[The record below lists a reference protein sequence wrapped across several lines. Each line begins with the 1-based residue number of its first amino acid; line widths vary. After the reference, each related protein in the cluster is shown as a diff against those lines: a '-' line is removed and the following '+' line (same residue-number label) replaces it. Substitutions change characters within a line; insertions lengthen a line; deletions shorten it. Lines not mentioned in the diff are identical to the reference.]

1 MAATASAAAAVTAAA
16 AAATAAHQ
24 AALGA
29 TRVGMGLPTL
39 DELAG
44 MLTFIDMMTWSQAKP
59 EAWALMAKEMGDE
72 TLQDFGVISTITDAD
87 YVATMVKVDVGVID
101 RAKIMLLV
109 RAIRAKM
116 QPAPAPLPPPPPV
129 LPMMPTTI
137 VATLAESPTAKTGIM
152 VRQVWDQ
159 ASRMEVQPIA
169 EEEIVA
175 MRGRWKGRWGRPRLP
190 IETSATTS

>member
-1 MAATASAAAAVTAAA
+1 MAASASAAAAVTAAA

-44 MLTFIDMMTWSQAKP
+44 MLTFIDMMMWSQAKP

-72 TLQDFGVISTITDAD
+72 TLQDFGLISTITDAD

-101 RAKIMLLV
+101 RAKIMLIV
-109 RAIRAKM
+109 RAIRANM
-116 QPAPAPLPPPPPV
+116 
-129 LPMMPTTI
+129 
-137 VATLAESPTAKTGIM
+137 
-152 VRQVWDQ
+152 
-159 ASRMEVQPIA
+159 
-169 EEEIVA
+169 
-175 MRGRWKGRWGRPRLP
+175 
-190 IETSATTS
+190 

>member
-1 MAATASAAAAVTAAA
+1 
-16 AAATAAHQ
+16 
-24 AALGA
+24 
-29 TRVGMGLPTL
+29 MGLPTV

-129 LPMMPTTI
+129 LPVMPTTI
-137 VATLAESPTAKTGIM
+137 VATLA
-152 VRQVWDQ
+152 
-159 ASRMEVQPIA
+159 
-169 EEEIVA
+169 
-175 MRGRWKGRWGRPRLP
+175 
-190 IETSATTS
+190 